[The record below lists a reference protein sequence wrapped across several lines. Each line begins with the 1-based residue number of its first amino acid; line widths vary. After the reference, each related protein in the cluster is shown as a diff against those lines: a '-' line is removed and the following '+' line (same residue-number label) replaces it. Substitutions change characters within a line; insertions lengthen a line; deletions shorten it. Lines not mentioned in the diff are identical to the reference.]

1 MANILTRWID
11 NQVERAMK
19 AQPITREDWLLSMAE
34 DFRWNMPDLQILANQ
49 ENTYRTSAAVSTAV
63 EMVAQAAS
71 MEKLNVYRLEKEQEV
86 DIPNHEFELLYN
98 KPNPMQSGAELTEAA
113 IGFRKLSGNFY
124 CWQNKEN
131 ENAKP
136 IELWVIPPDR
146 IEPIPDDKMYIKGYV
161 FKGAYGEE
169 IPLETWEVM
178 HWRRFNPFNPFIGLS
193 AIEALAYTIFGTVK
207 SKEWITKLYGENN
220 ARLPGILAFKQL
232 YAPTDWTRMQRMVLD
247 AAAKR
252 EFLMLNGVGD
262 KVDWQ
267 QAAATGRDMQL
278 IELMNLS
285 TTEVW
290 NSLAPG
296 LNGMLS
302 IEANRSN
309 SETGERTFKNFSI
322 YPMHFGLAAKMTHD
336 ILPAFGDN
344 LVCRFDDV
352 RVTDRALRIKEQ
364 EAYERVHP
372 IDEVRQEFYQDDPI
386 GDERGNK
393 LVAEIKSQ
401 ASPFGQPPLAEEAR
415 DVEQDKEERD
425 NKAYLEEMGKF
436 RRYAL
441 KRIGKEMKFTS
452 NIIPSGQ
459 LEGIAA
465 KLKGCGTEKAV
476 NTIFDGYLDGE
487 TDNGAA
493 DVIKGMA
500 LAVEAIKAVTMF
512 KKEQ

>member
-1 MANILTRWID
+1 
-11 NQVERAMK
+11 
-19 AQPITREDWLLSMAE
+19 
-34 DFRWNMPDLQILANQ
+34 
-49 ENTYRTSAAVSTAV
+49 
-63 EMVAQAAS
+63 
-71 MEKLNVYRLEKEQEV
+71 
-86 DIPNHEFELLYN
+86 
-98 KPNPMQSGAELTEAA
+98 
-113 IGFRKLSGNFY
+113 
-124 CWQNKEN
+124 
-131 ENAKP
+131 
-136 IELWVIPPDR
+136 
-146 IEPIPDDKMYIKGYV
+146 
-161 FKGAYGEE
+161 
-169 IPLETWEVM
+169 
-178 HWRRFNPFNPFIGLS
+178 
-193 AIEALAYTIFGTVK
+193 
-207 SKEWITKLYGENN
+207 
-220 ARLPGILAFKQL
+220 
-232 YAPTDWTRMQRMVLD
+232 
-247 AAAKR
+247 
-252 EFLMLNGVGD
+252 MLNGVGD

-476 NTIFDGYLDGE
+476 NTVFDGYLDGE